1 MQQSSLGKLTQL
13 RTKHFPACISIAS
26 QREAIQG
33 QFDDTDGIWSLWQY
47 AHSLFDIARG
57 HNKVNWNPKRDKLCS
72 LVRQEFEPCVS
83 GSILQQNECPLSCM
97 RPGSN
102 CNDLNWTLNCILFH
116 FKCVWTQDNADKTQ
130 ISCDYFRAQSGNW
143 TLNRQTK
150 VTSPDTSLRLPL
162 KRAALIWG
170 SKRHY
175 NWKLLE
181 MNRSDI

>member
-1 MQQSSLGKLTQL
+1 MDVKGQSIFHNNLHKAKFVLLRAFAQPRDFDKYIQSTKSVQQSSLGKLTQL

-83 GSILQQNECPLSCM
+83 GSILQQNANAHWAACVQDRIVTTWTGHWTAFCFILSVYGH
-97 RPGSN
+97 R
-102 CNDLNWTLNCILFH
+102 T
-116 FKCVWTQDNADKTQ
+116 TQ
-130 ISCDYFRAQSGNW
+130 IKQ
-143 TLNRQTK
+143 K
-150 VTSPDTSLRLPL
+150 
-162 KRAALIWG
+162 
-170 SKRHY
+170 
-175 NWKLLE
+175 
-181 MNRSDI
+181 